1 MIDRHDF
8 NSDWWGCP
16 VGIVREDSWFDL
28 PLSQQQA
35 ELAPYA
41 WVEFKSPLPAHDPAR
56 YIAAGFRLTDTQ
68 ISFRIALDKIEETP
82 STLKLDCLP
91 ASSKPFQPDAAS
103 MADFQHERF
112 AHLQGITPDRI
123 TRRFAAWAGQL
134 VQAHPE
140 WALEMSY
147 DGQPQGWFVA
157 EPTNKGLYLA
167 LAMLARG
174 ATLSGA
180 NLYRKALHH
189 FAEQGQR
196 IGHAGFS
203 ASNTAVLNIYCQ
215 FGARFTAAQ
224 GAWLWQA
231 DNLSS

>member
-8 NSDWWGCP
+8 NSAWWGRP
-16 VGIVREDSWFDL
+16 VGIIRDDRWFDL
-28 PLSQQQA
+28 PSDQRQA
-35 ELAPYA
+35 DLAPYA
-41 WVEFKSPLPAHDPAR
+41 WVEFKSTLPAQDPFR
-56 YIAAGFRLTDTQ
+56 YIDAGFTLTDTQ
-68 ISFRIALDKIEETP
+68 IGFRIALDKIEETS
-82 STLKLDCLP
+82 STLKLDCVD
-91 ASSKPFQPDAAS
+91 ASSRPFKLDAAL

-112 AHLQGITPDRI
+112 AHLHGVTAERI
-123 TRRFAAWAGQL
+123 THRFAAWASQL
-134 VQAHPE
+134 VCAHPT
-140 WALEMSY
+140 WALEITY
-147 DGQPQGWFVA
+147 EGHVQGWFVA

-167 LAMLARG
+167 LAMLSRD

-189 FAEQGQR
+189 FAAQGQR

-203 ASNTAVLNIYCQ
+203 ASNTAVLNIYSQ

-231 DNLSS
+231 DKLSS